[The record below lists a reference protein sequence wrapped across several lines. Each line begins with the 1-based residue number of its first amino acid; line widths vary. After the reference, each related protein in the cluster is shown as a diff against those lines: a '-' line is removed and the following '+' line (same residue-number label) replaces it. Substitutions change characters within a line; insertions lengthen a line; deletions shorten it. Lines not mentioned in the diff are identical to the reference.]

1 MGQGAGR
8 FDLRDRQAGVL
19 YSAETPE
26 HAIAEQVQH
35 FRGHTLEEG
44 DLTVAGRRLALVS
57 MALPSDVREGV
68 ADLCDPTV
76 LVRLRVRPDETAS
89 RHRATTQRIAASVH
103 ARGHA
108 GLRWWSAFFGD
119 WHAVVLFRDRV
130 SGPLAC
136 SAPEPLS
143 LRHDGLREA
152 ARQLGVVLARA

>member
-1 MGQGAGR
+1 
-8 FDLRDRQAGVL
+8 VL

-35 FRGHTLEEG
+35 FRGHTLEEE
-44 DLTVAGRRLALVS
+44 DLTVAGHRLALIS
-57 MALPSDVREGV
+57 MTLPSELCEGI
-68 ADLCDPTV
+68 ADLCDPKV

-119 WHAVVLFRDRV
+119 WHAVVLFRDRLDETLTY
-130 SGPLAC
+130 STPDPLT
-136 SAPEPLS
+136 
-143 LRHDGLREA
+143 LRHDGLRES
-152 ARQLGVVLARA
+152 ARLIGLTLARA